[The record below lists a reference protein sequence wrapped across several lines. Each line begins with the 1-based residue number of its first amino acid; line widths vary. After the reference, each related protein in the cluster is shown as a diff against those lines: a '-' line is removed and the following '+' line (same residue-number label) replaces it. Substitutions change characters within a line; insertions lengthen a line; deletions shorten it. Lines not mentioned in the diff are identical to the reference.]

1 MLSQRQRDV
10 SATNK
15 VSNPT
20 PTYQHQVS
28 SPTNNMI
35 NININQSNNQGD
47 EHINI
52 NIN

>member
-10 SATNK
+10 SGGKN
-15 VSNPT
+15 SNN
-20 PTYQHQVS
+20 YQAQVS

-35 NININQSNNQGD
+35 NININQMNKLGD